1 VTKEEVSKIIL
12 EAGILSMSGKLPET
26 VKLPDVFENEN
37 PRIMVRCFAAISKTN
52 ICENKICIHR
62 SRHLSDSRCRHGCQ
76 IGMNRDGSKVGIP
89 CIPTKISKEDEAT
102 LFELEKQLKWD
113 DERCRESI

>member
-1 VTKEEVSKIIL
+1 VTKEEVSKIML

-52 ICENKICIHR
+52 
-62 SRHLSDSRCRHGCQ
+62 
-76 IGMNRDGSKVGIP
+76 NRY
-89 CIPTKISKEDEAT
+89 
-102 LFELEKQLKWD
+102 
-113 DERCRESI
+113 